1 MSTSPDELLGPNS
14 WLVDEY
20 RDAYNEDP
28 SSVSE
33 EWREYFSNAEAPRA
47 ADPAPP
53 PAAPAPQAPAAA
65 PATKPAP
72 APASQDDSAT
82 KSAPAPKAKDEDQSK
97 PKAKDNKDNKPKDNK
112 AKDNKAKDNKDKA
125 TSNGGRTT
133 PDETSEPGS
142 ETKPIRGISAAI
154 AENMEA
160 SLAVPTATSV
170 RDLPAK
176 LLEVNRGVING
187 HLGRTRGGKV
197 SFTHIIGYAI
207 VRAIADHHPDMAV
220 TFSRDDDGKPQSTH
234 HSSIGLGLAIDVERR
249 GERVLMVPVIKGA
262 ESMDFKEFVDAYN
275 DVVDRTMDNK
285 LKVEDFQGA
294 LVSLTNPG
302 TIGTVLSVP
311 RLMSGQSVI
320 VGVGKLGYP
329 AAYQGADAATIANL
343 GISKV
348 LTVTSTY
355 DHRVI
360 QGAESGSFLKT
371 VESLLLGGEDFY
383 RRIFAD
389 IGVPYVSVEWRQDT
403 NPADHTDG
411 LVHKQMSIAM
421 LVNMYRSRGHLIAE
435 LDPLSAKAPEIHE
448 ELDPVT
454 YGLTIWDLDREF
466 QTGAGSIYA
475 SVGGEERLPLGEI
488 LRVLRN
494 AYCRTIG
501 VEFMHIQDVEEKRWI
516 QEQMEGKEG
525 FELTGDEQIHILDL
539 LNKADALEQFLG
551 TKFLGQKRF
560 GLEGAESA
568 IPIIDEILTQASAR
582 HMEAAVMGMAHR
594 GRLNVLVNIVGKRYQ
609 DLFGEF
615 EQLIDEDAVQGSG
628 DVKYHLGQVGEFKSL
643 AGDVIKLELAANPS
657 HLETVDPVVAGIAR
671 AKMDQVP
678 KEDGGRYPVLPLLVH
693 GDAAFAGQGVVAET
707 LNLSSIK
714 GYRVGGTI
722 HLVINNQLG
731 FTTPPESARSSEY
744 PTDVAKMVQA
754 PIFHVNG
761 NDPEACVRVA
771 RLAFEYRRK
780 FEKDVVIDMVCYRK
794 HGHNEGDDPSYT
806 QPIMYQRIDNM
817 APVRELY
824 TESLVGRG
832 HISLEQAEQAAEA
845 YRAELTNALES
856 TREAKPADPR
866 QVPAPP
872 KPTGVIGPVPTAVPR
887 EELDRIFE
895 ALNTVPDDFTIH
907 PKLAKQFETR
917 RKMFDSGEV
926 DWSLGEAFAFGSL
939 LAEGTPVRLAGQDS
953 RRGTFSQRHA
963 ALVDYHT
970 GEDYVPLSAL
980 TTDGSELWIYDS
992 LLSEYA
998 ALGFEYGYSVE
1009 NKDALVMWEAQFG
1022 DFVNGASIIIDQYL
1036 VAAEDKWKQTSDLVL
1051 LLPHGY
1057 EGQGP
1062 EHSSARIERFLIL
1075 AAEDNIQLCNVTTAA
1090 QYFHLLR
1097 RQIHREGNKPL
1108 IIFTPKSGL
1117 RAKSYRSPVEEL
1129 TSGHFHELLPDDS
1142 GLDPESVTRVVLA
1155 SGKVAHDAIEKR
1167 DELGV
1172 PMAVARVEQLFPWP
1186 YKAIYAELERYPNC
1200 SEIVWLQE
1208 EPENMGPWNGIKGRL
1223 YEAFE
1228 GRDIEIRRVSRVASG
1243 SPATGSAL
1251 IHRQE
1256 QEEILNK
1263 AFGDL
1268 PAKDR
1273 WDFN

>member
-20 RDAYNEDP
+20 RDAYNQDP
-28 SSVSE
+28 ASVSE
-33 EWREYFSNAEAPRA
+33 EWREYFGGDGSANGAGRSAQPSQQNAPVADGAPEQQVAPKQAPPKQA
-47 ADPAPP
+47 APPKP
-53 PAAPAPQAPAAA
+53 PAA
-65 PATKPAP
+65 T
-72 APASQDDSAT
+72 
-82 KSAPAPKAKDEDQSK
+82 
-97 PKAKDNKDNKPKDNK
+97 
-112 AKDNKAKDNKDKA
+112 
-125 TSNGGRTT
+125 G
-133 PDETSEPGS
+133 
-142 ETKPIRGISAAI
+142 ETKPIRGIGAAI

-160 SLAVPTATSV
+160 SLGVPTATSV
-170 RDLPAK
+170 RDVPAK

-220 TFSRDDDGKPQSTH
+220 TFSRDDDGKPQVTR
-234 HSSIGLGLAIDVERR
+234 HSEIGMGLAIDVERR
-249 GERVLMVPVIKGA
+249 GERLLMVPVIKGA
-262 ESMDFKEFVDAYN
+262 QSMNFREFVDAYG
-275 DVVDRTMDNK
+275 DVVDRTMANK
-285 LKVEDFQGA
+285 LTVDDFQGA

-320 VGVGKLGYP
+320 VGVGKLAYP
-329 AAYQGADAATIANL
+329 TAYQGADPETIANL

-348 LTVTSTY
+348 LTLTSTY

-360 QGAESGSFLKT
+360 QGAESGSFLRT
-371 VESLLLGGEDFY
+371 VERLLLGEEDFY

-389 IGVPYVSVEWRQDT
+389 IGVPYVAVEWRQDS
-403 NPADHTDG
+403 NPADHLGG
-411 LVHKQMSIAM
+411 LIQKQMSIAM

-435 LDPLSAKAPEIHE
+435 LDPLAAKIPEIHE

-466 QTGAGSIYA
+466 QTGPGSIYA
-475 SVGGEERLPLGEI
+475 SVGGQDRLPLSEI

-501 VEFMHIQDVEEKRWI
+501 VEFMHMQEVDEKRWI
-516 QEQMEGKEG
+516 QEKMESGKT
-525 FELTGDEQIHILDL
+525 FTLTGDEQIHILDL

-568 IPIIDEILTQASAR
+568 IPILDEVLMLAAANHMDSA
-582 HMEAAVMGMAHR
+582 VLGMAHR

-615 EQLIDEDAVQGSG
+615 EQIIDEDAVQGSG
-628 DVKYHLGQVGEFKSL
+628 DVKYHLGQRGQFKSV
-643 AGDVIKLELAANPS
+643 AGNVIDLELAANPS
-657 HLETVDPVVAGIAR
+657 HLETVDPIVLGIAR
-671 AKMDQVP
+671 AKMDQIP
-678 KEDGGRYPVLPLLVH
+678 KNIENKYPVLPILVH

-714 GYRVGGTI
+714 GYKAGGTI

-771 RLAFEYRRK
+771 RLAYEYRRE
-780 FEKDVVIDMVCYRK
+780 FGKDVVIDMVCYRK

-806 QPIMYQRIDNM
+806 QPLMYQRIDNM

-832 HISLEQAEQAAEA
+832 HISLEQAEKAADA
-845 YRAELTNALES
+845 YHAELTNALES
-856 TREAKPADPR
+856 TREAKPSEPR
-866 QVPAPP
+866 TVPAPP
-872 KPTGVIGPVPTAVPR
+872 NPEGVIGPVATGVDR
-887 EELDRIFE
+887 TELDRIFE
-895 ALNTVPDDFTIH
+895 ALNTVPADFTIH
-907 PKLAKQFETR
+907 PKLAKQFDTR
-917 RKMFDSGEV
+917 RKMFEAGEV
-926 DWSLGEAFAFGSL
+926 DWSLGEALAFGSL

-963 ALVDYHT
+963 ALVDFHT
-970 GEDYVPLSAL
+970 GDDYLPLSAL

-1009 NKDALVMWEAQFG
+1009 NPDALVMWEAQFG
-1022 DFVNGASIIIDQYL
+1022 DFVNGASIIVDQYL
-1036 VAAEDKWKQTSDLVL
+1036 VAAEDKWKQTSDLVM

-1075 AAEDNIQLCNVTTAA
+1075 AAEDNIQLCNVTSAA

-1097 RQIHREGNKPL
+1097 RQIHRDGNKPL

-1117 RAKSYRSPVEEL
+1117 RAKSYRSPISQF
-1129 TSGHFHELLPDDS
+1129 TDGHFCELLPDDS
-1142 GLDPESVTRVVLA
+1142 GLDPETVTRVVLA
-1155 SGKVAHDAIEKR
+1155 SGKVAHEAIER
-1167 DELGV
+1167 RNQLNV

-1186 YKAIYAELERYPNC
+1186 FAAIEAELDRYPNC
-1200 SEIVWLQE
+1200 NEIVWLQE

-1228 GRDIEIRRVSRVASG
+1228 GRGMQIRRVSRVASG
-1243 SPATGSAL
+1243 SPATGSSL

-1256 QEEILNK
+1256 QDEILTK
-1263 AFGDL
+1263 SFGPL
-1268 PAKDR
+1268 PEKDR
-1273 WDFN
+1273 REFA